1 MKKLRVLLLVH
12 EDLVPPQEAK
22 PRDEVEA
29 APWRTEYDVDKTLRK
44 LGHDV
49 QVLGVATD
57 LGVIGKAI
65 EQFKPQIAFNLLEE
79 FHGFGAYDQH
89 VVSFLELMKLPYT
102 GCNPRGLTLARDK
115 ALTKKIM
122 AYHRIRV
129 PAFAVFPLN
138 RAIKRPPRLQFPLLI
153 KSITEHGSVGIS
165 QASIVHDDE
174 KLRERVEFIH
184 RKLGTYAIA
193 EQYIEGRELYV
204 SVMGNSRL
212 QVFPIWEM
220 VFSKMPDD
228 APRIATDKA
237 KWDRAYQKRWGID
250 SGPASDL
257 PENKAKEIA
266 NLARRIF
273 RLLHLSGYARVDLR
287 MTPEG
292 KVYLIE
298 ANPNPQV
305 ANGEDF
311 ADSAKAAGLEYDKL
325 LERILSLGL
334 SYEAL
339 GLA

>member
-1 MKKLRVLLLVH
+1 MRKLRALLLVH
-12 EDLVPPQEAK
+12 EDLVPPQDEK
-22 PRDEVEA
+22 PQEEVEA
-29 APWRTEYDVDKTLRK
+29 APWRTEYDVDKALRR

-49 QVLGVATD
+49 RVLGVATD

-65 EQFKPQIAFNLLEE
+65 EEFKPQIAFNLLEE

-89 VVSFLELMKLPYT
+89 VVSYLELMKLPYT

-122 AYHRIRV
+122 AYHRINA
-129 PAFAVFPLN
+129 PAFAVFPIN
-138 RAIKRPPRLQFPLLI
+138 RSIRRPPRLQFPLLV

-204 SVMGNSRL
+204 SVMGNTRL

-237 KWDRAYQKRWGID
+237 KWDRSYQKRWGIE
-250 SGPASDL
+250 SGPAQDL
-257 PENKAKEIA
+257 PENKAREIA
-266 NLARRIF
+266 NISRRIF
-273 RLLHLSGYARVDLR
+273 RLLHLSGYARIDLR
-287 MTPEG
+287 MTTEG

-311 ADSAKAAGLEYDKL
+311 ADSAKAAGLEYEKL

-334 SYEAL
+334 TYEAL

>member
-1 MKKLRVLLLVH
+1 MKPLRVMVLVH
-12 EDLVPPQEAK
+12 EDLVPPLEERPA
-22 PRDEVEA
+22 DEVQA
-29 APWRTEYDVDKTLRK
+29 AQWRTEYDVATTLRK
-44 LGHDV
+44 LGHEV
-49 QVLGVATD
+49 HVLGVASD
-57 LGVIGKAI
+57 LAVIGKAI
-65 EQFKPQIAFNLLEE
+65 EDFKPQIAFNLLEE

-89 VVSFLELMKLPYT
+89 VVSYLELMKLPYT

-122 AYHRIRV
+122 AYHRINA

-138 RAIKRPPRLQFPLLI
+138 RAVKRPTKLQFPLLV

-204 SVMGNSRL
+204 SVMGNNRL
-212 QVFPIWEM
+212 AVFPIWEM
-220 VFSKMPDD
+220 VFNKVPED

-237 KWDRAYQKRWGID
+237 KWDREYQKRWGIE
-250 SGPASDL
+250 SGPAKDL
-257 PENKAKEIA
+257 PEPKAKEIA
-266 NLARRIF
+266 NLCRRIF
-273 RLLHLSGYARVDLR
+273 RLLHLSGYARIDLR

-298 ANPNPQV
+298 ANPNPQL
-305 ANGEDF
+305 AHGEDF
-311 ADSAKAAGLEYDKL
+311 ADSAKAAGLEYGKL
-325 LERILSLGL
+325 LDRITNLGL
-334 SYEAL
+334 TYEPL